1 MKFYLDNYGELLTEK
16 QFKKQFST
24 KEIIFYMILNEGFQ
38 NDFIKICSTCS
49 ESSTIKDAVNR
60 LIQEIQE
67 DEGLLSKYCEYFEVE
82 RKEIDDDEIIEE
94 LKENK
99 KERKK

>member
-1 MKFYLDNYGELLTEK
+1 MKFYLDKYGELLTEK
-16 QFKKQFST
+16 QFKKQFLT
-24 KEIIFYMILNEGFQ
+24 KEIIFNMVLNEGFQ

-67 DEGLLSKYCEYFEVE
+67 DEGLFSEYLECWGIE
-82 RKEIDDDEIIEE
+82 EYEINNNEIIKE
-94 LKENK
+94 LKEN
-99 KERKK
+99 